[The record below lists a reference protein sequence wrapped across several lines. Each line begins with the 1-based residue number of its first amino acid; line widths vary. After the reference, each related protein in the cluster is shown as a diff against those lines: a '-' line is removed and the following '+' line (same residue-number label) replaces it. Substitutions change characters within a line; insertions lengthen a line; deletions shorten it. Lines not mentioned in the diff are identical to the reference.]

1 MEFHSNADKAL
12 RQLDKQMQQ
21 AVDMIG
27 GIIESAAKDLCPVDT
42 GLLRNSITHGGA
54 GGKLGATE
62 YASDDGGTT
71 GQYADANIPADEG
84 GNKYVVVVG
93 TNVQYAPY
101 QELGAP
107 NRNVPPS
114 PFLRP
119 AFEDNMETAKTV
131 VETLLKG

>member
-1 MEFHSNADKAL
+1 MEFHSNEDKAL
-12 RQLDKQMQQ
+12 RQLDKQMQK

-54 GGKLGATE
+54 GGKLSTTE
-62 YASDDGGTT
+62 YASDDGSTT
-71 GQYADANIPADEG
+71 GQYADANIPEDEND
-84 GNKYVVVVG
+84 NKYVVVVG

-119 AFEDNMETAKTV
+119 AFEGNKETVKTV
-131 VETLLKG
+131 IETLLKG

>member
-1 MEFHSNADKAL
+1 MKVHSNADKVL
-12 RQLDKQMQQ
+12 RQLDKQMTK

-27 GIIESAAKDLCPVDT
+27 GIIESAAKDLAPVDT
-42 GLLRNSITHGGA
+42 GLLRNSITHGKA
-54 GGKLGATE
+54 GGKLSITE
-62 YASDDGGTT
+62 YTDDAGNQS
-71 GQYADANIPADEG
+71 GQYPGADIPADAG

-119 AFEDNMETAKTV
+119 AFEGNMETVKTV